1 MNVNFSITKV
11 LVSPGASDSAN
22 VVAKV
27 FWAVAIERN
36 GLESRGIGETL
47 LDPPGGSPFVEYGQ
61 LTEQQ
66 LIDWVRAKE
75 GGKTFIDM
83 LTSIHEPIL
92 DRMEK
97 ERGLKEAVLPFAP
110 AASASQSAAQQA
122 VSEIYQGPK
131 AVSGVIPTV
140 IL

>member
-1 MNVNFSITKV
+1 MNVKFSITRA
-11 LVSPGASDSAN
+11 LVKPGDGTRTN

-27 FWAVAIERN
+27 FWDVTFERN
-36 GLESRGIGETL
+36 GLESKGMGFTL
-47 LDPPGGSPFVEYGQ
+47 LDAPEGPSFVEFDQ

-66 LIDWVRAKE
+66 LVDWVRAKE
-75 GGKTFIDM
+75 GGQTYIDM
-83 LTSIHEPIL
+83 LTAIHEPIL
-92 DRMEK
+92 DRLET

-110 AASASQSAAQQA
+110 AASASQQS

-131 AVSGVIPTV
+131 AVAGVIPTV